1 MHAAKGVFPLSPAS
15 AASVLSSSFLLSPD
29 QSHAV
34 VVWPRPPCSQGLG
47 LSLRGR
53 LFCWRRGSPVVGVCV
68 PSLGAL
74 CPLSSPPARPVL
86 RCGEAAALQPAALA
100 IQLVGMTP
108 PCPVRGCRLRC
119 CLRVG

>member
-1 MHAAKGVFPLSPAS
+1 MHAARGVFPASPAS

-74 CPLSSPPARPVL
+74 CPLSSPQRVSCLPPFY
-86 RCGEAAALQPAALA
+86 
-100 IQLVGMTP
+100 LVQIRAT
-108 PCPVRGCRLRC
+108 R
-119 CLRVG
+119 